1 MDFVD
6 IDFIQEALDNFATF
20 GDAAA
25 DILGGLVELFEP
37 SEVKVDGET
46 VDGPSIVESLSSALD
61 SDAGDDAT
69 PTEGDTEDGSSLSS
83 LSSSAE

>member
-20 GDAAA
+20 GGAAS

-37 SEVKVDGET
+37 SEIEVDGED
-46 VDGPSIVESLSSALD
+46 VEGPNLVESLSSALG
-61 SDAGDDAT
+61 SSEGEAAGDAN
-69 PTEGDTEDGSSLSS
+69 GDDPVLSS
-83 LSSSAE
+83 LSSASAE